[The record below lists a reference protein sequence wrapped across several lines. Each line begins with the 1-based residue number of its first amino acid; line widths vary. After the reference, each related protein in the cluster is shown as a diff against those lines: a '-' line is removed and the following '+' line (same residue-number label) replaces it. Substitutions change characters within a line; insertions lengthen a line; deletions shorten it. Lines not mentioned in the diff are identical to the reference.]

1 MYHAGQ
7 QHALYVLGMT
17 KHAAPNPTTAVSE
30 DALDNILR
38 RLARGRSRVPLESI
52 QQPTAREL
60 LVGRP
65 EEVLKPRRLLG
76 NVASLEHTRNAM
88 LALQGLGPEGPK
100 ALARLKGMGRLG
112 VDLLHKGL
120 VFGLPGYLIYKA
132 LQKPTPGK
140 TRGEEVGHAV
150 GQSLGWLPPMGIAGT
165 AATVAAPQYSMP
177 GLLGTLGEHAGG
189 AISQLVG
196 EQPAPAEVPPM
207 RVRSST

>member
-1 MYHAGQ
+1 MYYVGQ

-17 KHAAPNPTTAVSE
+17 KHAAASE
-30 DALDNILR
+30 SVVDNVLR

-52 QQPTAREL
+52 QQPTTREL

-65 EEVLKPRRLLG
+65 EEVLKPSRLFR
-76 NVASLEHTRNAM
+76 NVASLTPTRKAM
-88 LALQGLGPEGPK
+88 LALQGLGPDGTK
-100 ALARLKGMGRLG
+100 ALARLKGLGGLG

-120 VFGLPGYLIYKA
+120 VFGLPAYLIYKA
-132 LQKPTPGK
+132 LQKPSPGK

-150 GQSLGWLPPMGIAGT
+150 GQSLGWLPPMGLAGT
-165 AATVAAPQYSMP
+165 AATVVAPQYSMP

-196 EQPAPAEVPPM
+196 EQPTPMDVPPM
-207 RVRSST
+207 RVRTPT